1 MTLDQAEDWLNN
13 VSFYNE
19 LIYNVPLGR
28 FLSERVLAEAFVPVA
43 TFDHDRREKEQEYVA
58 MLEGVHFP
66 FYFTAFSLEK
76 HQFNHH
82 LSIEEDIDHGTP
94 AIKMAQMFANLWV
107 DEARLSGNTFRRAK
121 DEYEAIIL
129 NWDAQVIDDEN
140 QSQ

>member
-1 MTLDQAEDWLNN
+1 M
-13 VSFYNE
+13 
-19 LIYNVPLGR
+19 
-28 FLSERVLAEAFVPVA
+28 RVLAEAFVPVE

-58 MLEGVHFP
+58 MLEGVHSP

-82 LSIEEDIDHGTP
+82 LSIEKDIDHGKP
-94 AIKMAQMFANLWV
+94 AIKIAQMFASLWV
-107 DEARLSGNTFRRAK
+107 DEARLSGKTFRRAK

-140 QSQ
+140 QS

>member
-1 MTLDQAEDWLNN
+1 M
-13 VSFYNE
+13 
-19 LIYNVPLGR
+19 
-28 FLSERVLAEAFVPVA
+28 PVA

-82 LSIEEDIDHGTP
+82 LSIEEDIDHGKP